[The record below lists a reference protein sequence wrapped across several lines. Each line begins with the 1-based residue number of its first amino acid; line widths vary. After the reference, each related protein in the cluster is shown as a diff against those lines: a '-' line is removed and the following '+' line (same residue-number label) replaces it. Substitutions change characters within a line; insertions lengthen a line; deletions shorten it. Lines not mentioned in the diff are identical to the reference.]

1 MQAHAIGPA
10 IGNVRN
16 DTSLIELVS
25 LGLAT

>member
-16 DTSLIELVS
+16 DASLIELVS